1 MPTAHEFYEVG
12 NDDKHPFLSSL
23 PDGHESINEM
33 NEGSHLS
40 MPMSLTGNMLGFNEH
55 SNTNSQS
62 ISHFPHQSNS
72 QGFVMNGNANTT
84 NGHPHPHQQHCLP
97 TSEANH
103 TNGVSVNGNVSNN
116 TSYSSTTA
124 TITSNNHTVQVVQA
138 RKKPK
143 TVSHN
148 INVHSQPTLMQP
160 SSTME

>member
-1 MPTAHEFYEVG
+1 
-12 NDDKHPFLSSL
+12 
-23 PDGHESINEM
+23 
-33 NEGSHLS
+33 
-40 MPMSLTGNMLGFNEH
+40 
-55 SNTNSQS
+55 
-62 ISHFPHQSNS
+62 
-72 QGFVMNGNANTT
+72 MNGNANTT